1 MLRLE
6 GVPYSQEMID
16 NAAKDVA
23 TQASADSP
31 DAADLAKRYPKVQAR
46 EFAGNS
52 GRVSEADALIAYLQM
67 MGTQVDFS
75 IYDDK
80 ANIR

>member
-1 MLRLE
+1 M
-6 GVPYSQEMID
+6 
-16 NAAKDVA
+16 
-23 TQASADSP
+23 ASC
-31 DAADLAKRYPKVQAR
+31 PKVQAR